1 MNRKIKFRA
10 LRLGEWRYGLID
22 NVFFSKMTLRY
33 FDDKLQ
39 LPVTTNVDE
48 KTVGQ
53 FTGMLDKNGIEIYED
68 DIISYTRSVG
78 NWTGQTM
85 TTTHKII
92 FTEEIN
98 AFVMDYGSSYIKLR
112 KHWGYEYEVI
122 GNIFENPDLL
132 QDVL

>member
-68 DIISYTRSVG
+68 DIISYTRSIG
-78 NWTGQTM
+78 NWTGKRM
-85 TTTHKII
+85 TTIHKVI
-92 FTEEIN
+92 FTEEVN
-98 AFVMDYGSSYIKLR
+98 AFVMEYGSQYIKLR
-112 KHWGYEYEVI
+112 KHWSYEYEVI
-122 GNIFENPDLL
+122 GNIFENKDL
-132 QDVL
+132 